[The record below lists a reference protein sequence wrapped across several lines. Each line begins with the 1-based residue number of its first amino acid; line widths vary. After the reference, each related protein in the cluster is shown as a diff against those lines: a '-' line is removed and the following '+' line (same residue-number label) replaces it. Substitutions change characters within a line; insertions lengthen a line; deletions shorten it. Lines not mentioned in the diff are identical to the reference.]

1 MRKTTI
7 FTLTLLSLAILPAMA
22 QVNTG
27 LGQVW
32 DDIQS
37 YSADMGK
44 YLQNNQSE
52 NLKPVEAQ
60 SRNALDSSKGDT
72 ELKIPNPV
80 TAGQKVRDNIINES
94 YRSQSKESRFENNA
108 AVRANLVSNELN
120 RFITRGAAEAI
131 LGKDGQNRTQAK
143 LENTQNTLEEIN
155 AISDTA
161 GAKNNLFSSK
171 FEQLTRRIE
180 TASTTDVT
188 KLAATGTLSGLQNL
202 AQILGDNHL
211 ETIKIQRA
219 QSAIIGETFAQTMQ
233 TNQSLQYS
241 NLNLANISQ
250 QAEEAN
256 RARRVDTSTEA
267 ARLLRATSQLDLFG
281 REGLDKCGMNLQ
293 LKPLEMQIRDKLCQV
308 IR

>member
-22 QVNTG
+22 QVQLGGG
-27 LGQVW
+27 LGEVW
-32 DDIQS
+32 TNFKS
-37 YSADMGK
+37 YSTDMGK
-44 YLQNNQSE
+44 YFQDNLSE
-52 NLKPVEAQ
+52 NLKPVETQ
-60 SRNALDSSKGDT
+60 SRIALDSAKGDT

-80 TAGQKVRDNIINES
+80 AAGQKVRDNIINES

-108 AVRANLVSNELN
+108 AVRATLVSNELN

-131 LGKDGQNRTQAK
+131 LGKDGQNRTQVK
-143 LENTQNTLEEIN
+143 LENTENTLKDID

-161 GAKNNLFSSK
+161 GAGNNLDSARFDNLSRGLK
-171 FEQLTRRIE
+171 D
-180 TASTTDVT
+180 TAI
-188 KLAATGTLSGLQNL
+188 AAGAGATLLGLSELGKILNENNL
-202 AQILGDNHL
+202 Q
-211 ETIKIQRA
+211 TIKIQRA
-219 QSAIIGETFAQTMQ
+219 QSAIIGETFAQTIQ

-250 QAEEAN
+250 QVEEAN

-281 REGLDKCGMNLQ
+281 RKIGK
-293 LKPLEMQIRDKLCQV
+293 
-308 IR
+308 

>member
-22 QVNTG
+22 QVQLGSG
-27 LGQVW
+27 LGEVW
-32 DDIQS
+32 NNFKL

-44 YLQNNQSE
+44 YFQNNLSE

-60 SRNALDSSKGDT
+60 SRNALDSAKGET

-80 TAGQKVRDNIINES
+80 AAGQKVRENIINES
-94 YRSQSKESRFENNA
+94 YRSESKASRFENNP
-108 AVRANLVSNELN
+108 AVRANGVSNEVN
-120 RFITRGAAEAI
+120 RLITRGAAEAI
-131 LGKDGQNRTQAK
+131 LGKDGQNRTQVK
-143 LENTQNTLEEIN
+143 LENTQNTLEEID

-161 GAKNNLFSSK
+161 GSQNNLINSRFGRLVGAGQSGGQS
-171 FEQLTRRIE
+171 RV
-180 TASTTDVT
+180 AGA
-188 KLAATGTLSGLQNL
+188 AATLATGNITEALSLIGE
-202 AQILGDNHL
+202 ILGENQL
-211 ETIKIQRA
+211 QTIKIQRA
-219 QSAIIGETFAQTMQ
+219 QSVILGETFAQTIQ

-250 QAEEAN
+250 QAEEVN

-281 REGLDKCGMNLQ
+281 REVGK
-293 LKPLEMQIRDKLCQV
+293 
-308 IR
+308 